1 MFLLLY
7 IKIIFLSYLKNLL
20 PFFIKIAI
28 LLLGRTN
35 KLSNHDSRGERGARK
50 MLQTRCGQSAFFLGK
65 NALLSAVLLWACHRD
80 SQNEGPLCLLP
91 NGTCWG
97 LGAPCGKG
105 VQLYSQERA

>member
-1 MFLLLY
+1 MLLY

-80 SQNEGPLCLLP
+80 NRVRPALP
-91 NGTCWG
+91 PASKDVRWAGV
-97 LGAPCGKG
+97 LGGRG
-105 VQLYSQERA
+105 VRSRSRELA